1 MKKTLALLLVLAMLF
16 SFAACGEAE
25 KAEEGSK
32 KTEEA
37 ATATENGDSA
47 KTDISIRPGTAEG
60 NKYTSDYSG
69 LTINLP
75 GDEWSFDE
83 EDVLA
88 EETGVPASLIE
99 ANRANALDQVSV
111 VYDAKASDSSTGSE
125 MTVAYQMNRTPEQYM
140 KAEKATLDK
149 LSGVEYE
156 ILEEK
161 TVTLCGNEYTLMA
174 LEAEAVG
181 TNTTR
186 IFLARTTDDGVLV
199 TVYINMFGVYE
210 VSEILG
216 YFA

>member
-1 MKKTLALLLVLAMLF
+1 MKKTLALLLVLATLF
-16 SFAACGEAE
+16 SFAACGEGE
-25 KAEEGSK
+25 KADEGSK

-37 ATATENGDSA
+37 TATADSA
-47 KTDISIRPGTAEG
+47 KTDITIRPGTAEG
-60 NKYTSDYSG
+60 NKYTSDYSK

-99 ANRANALDQVSV
+99 VNRANALDQVSV

-161 TVTLCGNEYTLMA
+161 TVTIGGNEYTLMA

-210 VSEILG
+210 VSEVLG